1 MPHPARAPIA
11 ALRSSHDRLA
21 GLATGLGAQTA
32 GKMSYCSE
40 WTIAQ
45 VFSHIGSGA
54 EIALDS
60 LAAAIAHREPMSR
73 DEISK
78 IWDTWNGRSPLDQV
92 GEAVKANAALVEA
105 YESASDETLA
115 GAQVLLFGMLNL
127 DGYGLARFRLPELA
141 VHTWDV
147 AVALDPSAR
156 VLPDAVDLIID
167 DLAGRTGWMGKP
179 QGREWTITVETTAP
193 GRVFA
198 LASGDAVTLEPAD
211 GTAATAPDGVLRLP
225 AEAFLRLTFGRL
237 DPANTDGAEIVDG
250 TVTLDELRATFPGF

>member
-11 ALRSSHDRLA
+11 ALRTSHDRLA
-21 GLATGLGAQTA
+21 GLATGLGAETA

-54 EIALDS
+54 EIGLDS
-60 LAAAIAHREPMSR
+60 LSAAIAHREPMSR
-73 DEISK
+73 DEVSK
-78 IWDTWNGRSPLDQV
+78 IWDTWNARSPLEQV

-115 GAQVLLFGMLNL
+115 AAQVTLFGMFTV
-127 DGYGLARFRLPELA
+127 DGYGHALFRLPELA

-167 DLAGRTGWMGKP
+167 GLPERMGWMGKP
-179 QGREWTITVETTAP
+179 QGREWSITVETTAP
-193 GRVFA
+193 ARVYA
-198 LASGDAVTLEPAD
+198 LASADAVTLEPAD
-211 GTAATAPDGVLRLP
+211 GAAGTAPDGVLRIP
-225 AEAFLRLTFGRL
+225 TEAFLRLTFGRL
-237 DPANTDGAEIVDG
+237 DPTNTDGAEIVGG
-250 TVTLDELRATFPGF
+250 TVTLDELRTTFPGF